1 MGDSQDMFRICI
13 FLLSLAFLAQAL
25 EETDNRCKEGKECIH
40 RDGCPSWSKKR
51 AQLNSLEKS
60 SKQYKD
66 LLAGLLEE
74 VCNRSEKGVCCSPS
88 LDKQQ
93 LPSTQDSSK
102 LPPIGEC
109 GKPRE
114 SVHHIVGGEDT
125 PLGEFPFTAL
135 LGTNNASI
143 CSQATKASPCWI
155 CGDTLIN
162 ARYILT
168 AAHCVPGVTKVRLG
182 EHKVTRIPGK
192 DCLRGGINCLPEVQ
206 DFDVSEKDI
215 ITHPDYKN
223 GRGQVLNDIALIRL
237 PRPATFNAGVQ
248 PACLPTAPELASDN
262 LNVPDLDEGL
272 TGTRPV
278 VVGWGHT
285 NPFRLDKEDF
295 VNVGVPKAIQQM
307 LEVHVLS
314 SSECGKL
321 FLTPEKS
328 QICAGGDRGKDSCRG
343 DSGGPLLLRRVLLNG
358 LMDPNNDHDDPWFLL
373 GVVSFG
379 TRVCGRGKPGIY
391 TRVETFVP
399 WILQNIY

>member
-102 LPPIGEC
+102 LPPIGGC

-155 CGDTLIN
+155 CGATLIN

-192 DCLRGGINCLPEVQ
+192 DCLRGGSNCLPEVQ
-206 DFDVSEKDI
+206 DFEVSEKDI
-215 ITHPDYKN
+215 ITHPDYRN
-223 GRGQVLNDIALIRL
+223 GRGQALNDIALIRL

-248 PACLPTAPELASDN
+248 PACLPTAPDLTRKTLSMLACPKRSNRCWKCLFSQAQSAGNFSSPLKN
-262 LNVPDLDEGL
+262 LRSAQAEIVAKIHAGETLAGL
-272 TGTRPV
+272 
-278 VVGWGHT
+278 
-285 NPFRLDKEDF
+285 
-295 VNVGVPKAIQQM
+295 
-307 LEVHVLS
+307 
-314 SSECGKL
+314 
-321 FLTPEKS
+321 
-328 QICAGGDRGKDSCRG
+328 SC
-343 DSGGPLLLRRVLLNG
+343 
-358 LMDPNNDHDDPWFLL
+358 
-373 GVVSFG
+373 
-379 TRVCGRGKPGIY
+379 
-391 TRVETFVP
+391 
-399 WILQNIY
+399 

>member
-1 MGDSQDMFRICI
+1 MYRLCI
-13 FLLSLAFLAQAL
+13 SLLSLALLLVEAL
-25 EETDNRCKEGKECIH
+25 EETDNRCKEGKECLI
-40 RDGCPSWSKKR
+40 RDSCPSWSTKR
-51 AQLNSLEKS
+51 ARLNSLEKS
-60 SKQYKD
+60 SKPYKD
-66 LLAGLLEE
+66 LLAELKEE
-74 VCNRSEKGVCCSPS
+74 VCNRSEKGVCCSSS
-88 LDKQQ
+88 LE
-93 LPSTQDSSK
+93 SQDSSR

-114 SVHHIVGGEDT
+114 SVHHVVGGEDT

-135 LGTNNASI
+135 LGTDDTSV
-143 CSQATKASPCWI
+143 CSQTRASTCWI
-155 CGDTLIN
+155 CGGTLIN

-168 AAHCVPGVTKVRLG
+168 AAHCVPGVTKIRLG

-237 PRPATFNAGVQ
+237 PRSATFNDGVQ
-248 PACLPTAPELASDN
+248 PACLPTAPELASEK
-262 LNVPDLDEGL
+262 LNVTDLDDGL

-278 VVGWGHT
+278 VVGWGYT
-285 NPFRLDKEDF
+285 TPYRTDKEDTL
-295 VNVGVPKAIQQM
+295 NVGAPKAVQQM
-307 LEVHVLS
+307 LAVPVLS
-314 SSECGKL
+314 SSECGAL

-343 DSGGPLLLRRVLLNG
+343 DSGGPLLLRRVLSTG

-391 TRVETFVP
+391 TRVEAFVP